1 MWRSGRSRG
10 RVLLGM
16 AGAWDLR
23 WRKFRPHQCPRCRFR
38 SQEIDKDGKPRCCTQ
53 AEKKPFLIDESK
65 RDCKFFEEG
74 IPDFALPRMSS
85 VSRS

>member
-10 RVLLGM
+10 RAKLGM

-23 WRKFRPHQCPRCRFR
+23 WRKFRPHQCPKCKHR
-38 SQEIDKDGKPRCCTQ
+38 SKETIVIDSSQGPIPRYCTQ
-53 AEKKPFLIDESK
+53 TKSMPFLSEDTK

-74 IPDFALPRMSS
+74 NP
-85 VSRS
+85 